1 MSRQSG
7 IAYSE
12 KIQMK
17 SKKLVCGAMAA
28 AITLSVAFS
37 GCSLVSTLNEEDM
50 RQTIAT
56 VNITTSDNIAK
67 EGLADYT
74 SAIKTANITKR
85 DLIASFVNIGSSY
98 IQSGY
103 SYADVFNM
111 LVDSLT
117 SNEVVSQYATLYLLK
132 EKSAQDSDI
141 LETFNS
147 FSTEVEKYEFLLSG
161 ETSEGDGEG
170 EGSDRILL
178 AKYDL
183 YSSINSS
190 IDSLEESI
198 IDGEDEE
205 TGTDSRTTPANAD
218 TLKEDYL
225 PLKDGQLNYGIYT
238 GYEGYL
244 IGDSGIYKD
253 DEIEGS
259 TRETRKRAYSAFI
272 ANLKTNYLISED
284 DDVVDVLSVSYIQD
298 EYLTRLQ
305 QQVINEYLERYSKTQ
320 EALIDEVVDGE
331 YVFLKDRYETDLA
344 AQEISN
350 DISSF
355 ETTMG
360 NLSDTSF
367 ILYAPATDETDGGTY
382 GYVYNILLPFSAA
395 QSLYIDSSDTSAEYY
410 FMRKDILADI
420 TTTDQRAAWFNGV
433 TDYSFNA
440 AESSLESY
448 YTGSNSGRNYLF
460 FENNLLHS
468 DRYEEL
474 DKYAGLYTYNGTVR
488 ENADGTYSLSA
499 NKLKID
505 DMLNEFTAYINFV
518 LDKDAA
524 SYSFNDD
531 YKVTSPEDYYTA
543 ETRDEEDEAD
553 RKIDYSRF
561 VYATGKV
568 EFEDKTLG
576 SLFVKGSD
584 QYKALSAVN
593 ELQYAYTTDTGVLS
607 EYIGYS
613 VSAFDTSYIPEFE
626 YAAQKAVE
634 EGAGT
639 FYVCAGD
646 YGWHI
651 IYVTATFDVQGGAVM
666 GENVDWAAASVNQDG
681 TFQNLYYN
689 WIKDTTLSNIT
700 TNRRTLIIDAFGGST
715 ITLYKDAYSDL
726 LELDA

>member
-1 MSRQSG
+1 
-7 IAYSE
+7 
-12 KIQMK
+12 MK

-37 GCSLVSTLNEEDM
+37 GCSLVSTLNDEDM

-56 VNITTSDNIAK
+56 VDITGSENIEK
-67 EGLADYT
+67 EGLGDFV
-74 SAIKTANITKR
+74 SAIKPANIIKR
-85 DLIASFVNIGSSY
+85 DLIASFVNIGSTY

-117 SNEVVSQYATLYLLK
+117 TNEVVSQYSTLALLK
-132 EKSAQDSDI
+132 EKSAEDPDI
-141 LETFNS
+141 LQTFNA
-147 FSTEVEKYEFLLSG
+147 FETDVERYEFLLQG
-161 ETSEGDGEG
+161 ETSEVGGVE
-170 EGSDRILL
+170 SDRVLL

-183 YSSINSS
+183 FYSINSS
-190 IDSLEESI
+190 IDSLEQSI

-205 TGTDSRTTPANAD
+205 TGTDSRTTPSNAD
-218 TLKEDYL
+218 TERENYL
-225 PLKDGQLNYGIYT
+225 PLENGKLNYGIYT

-244 IGDSGIYKD
+244 IDDSGAYKD

-259 TRETRKRAYSAFI
+259 TRETRKRAYASFI
-272 ANLKTNYLISED
+272 ANLKNNYLILDSD
-284 DDVVDVLSVSYIQD
+284 DTSDVLSVSYIQD

-305 QQVINEYLERYSKTQ
+305 QQVINEYLERYSLTQ
-320 EALIDEVVDGE
+320 EALIDEKNSDNE
-331 YVFLKDRYETDLA
+331 YVFLKDRYESDLA

-350 DISSF
+350 KTSSF
-355 ETTMG
+355 DTTMG

-367 ILYAPATDETDGGTY
+367 ILYAPATEGTEGGTY

-395 QSLYIDSSDTSAEYY
+395 QSIYIDSEDTSAEYY
-410 FMRKDILADI
+410 FMRKDLLADI
-420 TTTDQRAAWFNGV
+420 TTTDQRSAWFNGV

-440 AESSLESY
+440 YETSIEY
-448 YTGSNSGRNYLF
+448 YGKDSGRNYLF

-474 DKYAGLYTYNGTVR
+474 DKYTGLYSYNGSVR
-488 ENADGTYSLSA
+488 ENADGSYTLIP

-505 DMLNEFTAYINFV
+505 DMLDEFTAYINFV
-518 LDKDAA
+518 LGDGTA
-524 SYSFNDD
+524 SYSKNNY
-531 YKVTSPEDYYTA
+531 YKVTSPDDYYT
-543 ETRDEEDEAD
+543 EDTRYSEDEAD
-553 RKIDYSRF
+553 KEIDYARF
-561 VYATGKV
+561 IYATGKV
-568 EFEDKTLG
+568 NLSDTTIS
-576 SLFVKGSD
+576 SLFKKDSD

-613 VSAFDTSYIPEFE
+613 VSAYDTNYIKEFE
-626 YAAQKAVE
+626 YAAKQAIA

-639 FYVCAGD
+639 YYVCAGD
-646 YGWHI
+646 YGWHL
-651 IYVTATFDVQGGAVM
+651 IYVTATFDIKGGAVM
-666 GENVDWAAASVNQDG
+666 GEQVDWTEASVKAEG

-689 WIKDTTLSNIT
+689 WIKDTVLSNIT

-715 ITLYKDAYSDL
+715 ITLYEDAYKDL